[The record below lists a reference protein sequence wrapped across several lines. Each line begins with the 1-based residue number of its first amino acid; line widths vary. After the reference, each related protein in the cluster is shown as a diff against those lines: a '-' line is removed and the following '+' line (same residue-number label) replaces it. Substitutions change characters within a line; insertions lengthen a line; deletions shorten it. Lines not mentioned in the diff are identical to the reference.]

1 MRVIFLLCRMYCKEN
16 CRVVKKRSNKTN
28 GRVGVI
34 QDLKSAFACLFSWQ
48 DIDEHY
54 VIKLFGAKICK
65 KHKYNVDLKPLTKL
79 GITQEKRSPRLI
91 VSLTT
96 FPARINLVH
105 KTITTLLQQTLKP
118 DMVILWLAEEQFPN
132 RELPASLTDLQQ
144 FGLSIKWCEDI
155 KSYKKLIPTL
165 REFPDD
171 IIVTADDDILYP
183 KNWLESLYDL
193 HKKYP
198 NCVCANRAFMV
209 KKRANAFYITSR
221 NYCYNSSYLPRFRNE
236 FMTGYGS
243 LFPPNALDKRVLDS
257 EIFMREIPTNDDIW
271 FWGMAVLNGTK
282 IAVNPKGYQLKLIE
296 DKAAQEFCLKNLNRN
311 DTTVGTSGRD
321 GVNKMCKLF
330 PKIEENLESRG

>member
-1 MRVIFLLCRMYCKEN
+1 MIKKVGIF
-16 CRVVKKRSNKTN
+16 
-28 GRVGVI
+28 

-171 IIVTADDDILYP
+171 IIVTTDDDTYYDSRLLERLY
-183 KNWLESLYDL
+183 NSYLERPD
-193 HKKYP
+193 
-198 NCVCANRAFMV
+198 CIQARQAFMV
-209 KKRANAFYITSR
+209 KRDFNGEFFMKARSYV
-221 NYCYNSSYLPRFRNE
+221 YNSSYLPSYKNE
-236 FMTGYGS
+236 PVGCGGVLYPPHSLDLNVLNAKQFMQE
-243 LFPPNALDKRVLDS
+243 L
-257 EIFMREIPTNDDIW
+257 PTHDDLW
-271 FWGMAVLNGTK
+271 FWGHALQKGTK
-282 IAVNPKGYQLKLIE
+282 INVVAGNY
-296 DKAAQEFCLKNLNRN
+296 ALKNLTIENSQSDSLWLKN
-311 DTTVGTSGRD
+311 KINPIGNEGMTGREAI
-321 GVNKMCKLF
+321 NKVCKLF
-330 PKIEENLESRG
+330 PKVRVRLEEKE